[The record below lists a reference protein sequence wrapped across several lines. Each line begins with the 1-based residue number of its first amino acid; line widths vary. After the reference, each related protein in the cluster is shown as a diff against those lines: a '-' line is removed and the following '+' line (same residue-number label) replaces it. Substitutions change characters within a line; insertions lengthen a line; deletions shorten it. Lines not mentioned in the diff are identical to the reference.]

1 MEKLKVYIFTS
12 SNYGS
17 STYII
22 EQIIKFNPELISGI
36 IYCQNS
42 IKVAKKNQ
50 VKRIVKKVL
59 NIGILGAINGVRM
72 RKWYSSHLNSILQPS
87 NLDFIVDKYNIP
99 LIVVPDS
106 RSNTT
111 SFIIKELACDLG
123 VSIGNS
129 YISEIVFK
137 SFKKGMINLHGE
149 LLPQYQNAQS
159 VIWQLFNNSSKTGL
173 TIHQIEKKIDTGRI
187 LYKRIIDIK
196 FDKEISKTV
205 SNTCAIIT
213 KNAADSII
221 KVVLNYDNLFK
232 DGLEQKDGSKYTT
245 PSIWQFIR
253 ILNNHRKL
261 RLKG

>member
-1 MEKLKVYIFTS
+1 MKVYIFTS
-12 SNYGS
+12 SDYGS

-22 EQIIKFNPELISGI
+22 EQIIKAKPDLINGI

-50 VKRIVKKVL
+50 IKRIVKKVL

-72 RKWYSSHLNSILQPS
+72 RKWYSSHLNSILRPS
-87 NLDFIVDKYNIP
+87 NLDFIADKYNIP

-111 SFIIKELACDLG
+111 SLIIKELACDLG

-129 YISEIVFK
+129 YISETVFK
-137 SFKKGMINLHGE
+137 SFKKGMVNLHGE
-149 LLPQYQNAQS
+149 ILPQYQNAQS
-159 VIWQLFNNSSKTGL
+159 VIWQLFNNSNKTGL

-187 LYKRIIDIK
+187 LLKKIIEIK

-213 KNAADSII
+213 QYAADSII
-221 KVVLNYDNLFK
+221 EVVLNYDKLFEN
-232 DGLEQKDGSKYTT
+232 GVVQKDATKYTT

-261 RLKG
+261 RLKVL